1 MFSLDGKVAVVT
13 GGASGIGRGT
23 SILLAERGAKV
34 LVVDVDDQKGRE
46 TVEMTTMGGS
56 DGKRASFFHADVSK
70 VSDVKSMIGEAIARY
85 GGLEILFNNAG
96 IDCQKGS
103 LDTTEDQ
110 YERTLDTNLKSVF
123 FGCKYAAEWMKE
135 KGGGTIVSTS
145 SVNAVSGS
153 ADLVAYAASK
163 GGILS
168 MTTALAKEYAPFH
181 IRVNCILPGPIET
194 SIGANSPWAGSQVPP
209 PVEETIGRTLLKRIG
224 TPMDVAF
231 GVLYLVSDE
240 ASFVT
245 GTALV
250 VDGGW
255 LAAR

>member
-34 LVVDVDDQKGRE
+34 LVVDVDDEKGRE
-46 TVEMTTMGGS
+46 TVEMMGGG
-56 DGKRASFFHADVSK
+56 GKSGSFFHADVSK
-70 VSDVKSMIGEAIARY
+70 AAEVKSMIEEAVAQH
-85 GGLEILFNNAG
+85 GGLDILFNNAG
-96 IDCQKGS
+96 IDCPKGS

-123 FGCKYAAEWMKE
+123 FGCKYAAERMKE

-153 ADLVAYAASK
+153 ADLVAYTASK
-163 GGILS
+163 GGILA

-181 IRVNCILPGPIET
+181 IRVNCILPGPIDT
-194 SIGANSPWAGSQVPP
+194 SIGANSPWVGTNRPP
-209 PVEETIGRTLLKRIG
+209 TLEERIERTLVKRIG
-224 TPMDVAF
+224 TPKDVAF